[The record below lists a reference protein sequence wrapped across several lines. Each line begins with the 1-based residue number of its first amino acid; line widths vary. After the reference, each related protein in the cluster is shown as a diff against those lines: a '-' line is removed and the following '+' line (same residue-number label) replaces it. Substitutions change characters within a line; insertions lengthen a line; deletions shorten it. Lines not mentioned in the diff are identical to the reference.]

1 MATTS
6 LSLGLHWEGFV
17 REQVASGRYAT
28 ASEVIRAALRELEA
42 RTQELDALRAHLDEG
57 AAQATRGEFVEGFDV
72 EDVIARAQAGAGEEA
87 EDGDPARG

>member
-6 LSLGLHWEGFV
+6 LSLSFHWEGFV
-17 REQVASGRYAT
+17 REPVASGRYAT
-28 ASEVIRAALRELEA
+28 ASEVVRAALRELEA

-57 AAQATRGEFVEGFDV
+57 VAQAARGEFVAGFDV
-72 EDVIARAQAGAGEEA
+72 EEVIARAQAGAGEGA